1 MIALKKNRPKV
12 YVGRKCPYVAATY
25 GSAQSLFSRV
35 ENFFFSNSISTR
47 SNFSLFLYTVCIV
60 SFFFYILCV

>member
-12 YVGRKCPYVAATY
+12 YVGRKCPYAAATY

-35 ENFFFSNSISTR
+35 DRKLFFFKQ
-47 SNFSLFLYTVCIV
+47 Y
-60 SFFFYILCV
+60 FYKK